1 MILVYADHDR
11 GELDPLALQ
20 VVSAARGLDADVHAL
35 IVGPNAEKCV
45 DDLASAGVR
54 TVHHGT
60 NAAIDDY
67 TPQASA
73 SAVITIM
80 ERLEPRAVL
89 AAGTPRGS
97 EVLAH
102 VASIKDLPLVT
113 ECSEIAL
120 TGSGTA
126 EVTRARWGGN
136 LLERSEV
143 SADVLLATVQAHVF
157 AVSEDAGDAQVEAFD
172 VPVTDADLEVSIVER
187 TGAAETGV
195 GLAEAK
201 VVISGGRGMDGP
213 EAFGML
219 EELADIL
226 GGAVGCSRV
235 VTAAGWR
242 PHAEQVG
249 QTGTKVAP
257 DLYIAFGI
265 SGATQHIAGCKSAKT
280 LIAVN
285 TDGQIGRAHV

>member
-35 IVGPNAEKCV
+35 VVGPNAEKCV

-60 NAAIDDY
+60 SAAIDDY
-67 TPQASA
+67 TPRANA
-73 SAVITIM
+73 NAVITVM
-80 ERLEPRAVL
+80 DRLEPRAVL

-143 SADVLLATVQAHVF
+143 SADVLLATVQAHAF

-172 VPVTDADLEVSIVER
+172 VLVTDADLEVSIVER

-201 VVISGGRGMDGP
+201 VERNLLGTVKVSPSASVVAVMV
-213 EAFGML
+213 
-219 EELADIL
+219 LA
-226 GGAVGCSRV
+226 VPMV
-235 VTAAGWR
+235 MQW
-242 PHAEQVG
+242 P
-249 QTGTKVAP
+249 
-257 DLYIAFGI
+257 
-265 SGATQHIAGCKSAKT
+265 
-280 LIAVN
+280 
-285 TDGQIGRAHV
+285 